1 MTSHIF
7 VHKLRNIPNN
17 FYGVQKILKYHLKG
31 VQKLKKLLGRPIN
44 YLNFCAK
51 NINDLIR
58 VFCMKIQLF
67 FYILLL

>member
-31 VQKLKKLLGRPIN
+31 VQKLKITFRPSN
-44 YLNFCAK
+44 QLFEFLRQKYY
-51 NINDLIR
+51 DLIR

>member
-31 VQKLKKLLGRPIN
+31 VQKLKITFRPSN
-44 YLNFCAK
+44 
-51 NINDLIR
+51 
-58 VFCMKIQLF
+58 QLF
-67 FYILLL
+67 EFLRQKY